1 MSAIKYSL
9 QIISR
14 LPEFNGKRF
23 ASFNVNGDNHIGVFN
38 NEPFSIVFKNHS
50 SRRVQVRLAIDGTD
64 IITGEKATTAAS
76 GKMFIVGAYDTMQ
89 LDAWPETNE
98 KGARFVFGD
107 AASGV
112 AAHTHGDISNKGIIA
127 AAVFVDG
134 IFNDYDV
141 YSGGVLRDIGEGPK
155 HIKGSPRRST
165 MKNSSEIY
173 SPHSPHS
180 SFDSSDLT
188 KGCVPCAAGPVSSS
202 DVSLNIDMERSDV
215 TTTSAA
221 SAAVGAGE
229 TISQNL
235 RYVAGFKSPLFTESL
250 SIRYEYW
257 NELKQ
262 KIEKYGLEQ
271 KNHTPVG
278 FFKSSE
284 EPVTNIDLGS
294 TPRVLTTAK
303 EKELQRLI

>member
-1 MSAIKYSL
+1 MNAIKYSL

-134 IFNDYDV
+134 VYDYESSNLYGGGFRDI
-141 YSGGVLRDIGEGPK
+141 SDGGVK
-155 HIKGSPRRST
+155 SKSSRSR
-165 MKNSSEIY
+165 SETY
-173 SPHSPHS
+173 D
-180 SFDSSDLT
+180 SFSLGDTT
-188 KGCVPCAAGPVSSS
+188 KGCVPCAAGP
-202 DVSLNIDMERSDV
+202 DVRLNADMERGIV
-215 TTTSAA
+215 ECHEVPAAA